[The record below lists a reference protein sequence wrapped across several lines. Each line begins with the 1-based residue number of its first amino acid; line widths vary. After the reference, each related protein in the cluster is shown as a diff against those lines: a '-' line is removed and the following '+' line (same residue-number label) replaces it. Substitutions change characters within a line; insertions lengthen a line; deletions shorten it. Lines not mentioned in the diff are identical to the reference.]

1 MTQTSIFHNDSA
13 VVRTPD
19 NQVLL
24 RAGQQT
30 MICTLDQV
38 QSLFQS
44 ILALNVVAG
53 RPTEA
58 TIEAA
63 TAPEIKAEV
72 KTPEVEASEVP
83 KAPEAEETTT
93 KRRGRKPKQQEDTAE
108 TMTAPPSKIPTGKG
122 GRLREGLTA
131 ALAQGP
137 QSVDSLVK
145 YAKRNNL
152 TEAADPGHAVRVCL
166 GMMKDQLVREGG
178 KYKLAAA
185 A

>member
-1 MTQTSIFHNDSA
+1 MTHTSIFHGDSA

-44 ILALNVVAG
+44 IQALNVVAG

-63 TAPEIKAEV
+63 TAPEIKAE
-72 KTPEVEASEVP
+72 T

-178 KYKLAAA
+178 KYRLAAA